1 MDSSSTSSSSI
12 SARPFNEYAFINL
25 CATGQV
31 DNLTQLLE
39 VEKRYSYNSEQC
51 QSYRN
56 ELDSAQAQSPDVSKS
71 SSSNADWRYRIS
83 RWMLRAS
90 DELSGISRETAMV
103 ALSFCDRYL
112 MHKKINRKLFQVVA
126 ISCLY
131 YASKL
136 LEKKAI
142 PIAALMNYTQGKFDR
157 GEVLSIEKELVSTL
171 AKFSYPPSAS
181 TFCLIFLSGFPASVS
196 TSSTSLPLLADTSQF
211 MIELASC
218 DFFFVSHKQ
227 SKIALAAIIVTL
239 DQLQVDTSSELI
251 QSWLTKIKQVV
262 GYTTNGSST
271 TDDIELLACTKQ
283 LRNIYSHNDSRI
295 KALDNCKEDNTKPA
309 TEEQTNDRKRSP
321 HRVSP
326 TPEDDD
332 QPAVPKEVTT
342 ATTDHQFT
350 SISDRVKMKVHPND
364 NDCIDGGNPKRQ
376 RYSM

>member
-1 MDSSSTSSSSI
+1 MM
-12 SARPFNEYAFINL
+12 
-25 CATGQV
+25 
-31 DNLTQLLE
+31 
-39 VEKRYSYNSEQC
+39 
-51 QSYRN
+51 N
-56 ELDSAQAQSPDVSKS
+56 ELNKTTNLPPSLLVVWNELLIPQALSPDAAKSS

-90 DELSGISRETAMV
+90 DEFSGISRETAMV

-112 MHKKINRKLFQVVA
+112 MKKKVNRKLFQVVA

-157 GEVLSIEKELVSTL
+157 SEVLSIEKELVSTL
-171 AKFSYPPSAS
+171 ARFSYPPSAS
-181 TFCLIFLSGFPASVS
+181 TFCLIFLSGFPASAVTTS
-196 TSSTSLPLLADTSQF
+196 TSSTSATSLPLIADTSQF

-218 DFFFVSHKQ
+218 DFFFVAHKQ

-239 DQLQVDTSSELI
+239 EQLQVDTSSELI
-251 QSWLTKIKQVV
+251 QSWLAKIKGVI
-262 GYTTNGSST
+262 GDDNDDPN
-271 TDDIELLACTKQ
+271 TDEDLELIACTKQ
-283 LRNIYSHNDSRI
+283 LRNIYNHNDSRI
-295 KALDNCKEDNTKPA
+295 KALDSKEGDNTK
-309 TEEQTNDRKRSP
+309 TTTKEQTKDERSP

-326 TPEDDD
+326 TPEDDG
-332 QPAVPKEVTT
+332 QSAVPKEVIT

-350 SISDRVKMKVHPND
+350 SISDRVKMKAHPND

>member
-1 MDSSSTSSSSI
+1 MDSSTSSSSI

-31 DNLTQLLE
+31 DNLSQLLE

-51 QSYRN
+51 QNYRN

-71 SSSNADWRYRIS
+71 SSNTDWRYRIS

-90 DELSGISRETAMV
+90 DEFSGISRETAMV

-112 MHKKINRKLFQVVA
+112 MNKKVNRKLFQVVA

-136 LEKKAI
+136 MEKKSI
-142 PIAALMNYTQGKFDR
+142 PISALMNYTQGKFDR
-157 GEVLSIEKELVSTL
+157 SEVLSIEKELVSTL
-171 AKFSYPPSAS
+171 ARFSYPPSAS
-181 TFCLIFLSGFPASVS
+181 TFCLIFLSGFPTS
-196 TSSTSLPLLADTSQF
+196 TITSATSLPLCADTSQF

-218 DFFFVSHKQ
+218 DFFFVAHKQ

-239 DQLQVDTSSELI
+239 EQLQIDTSSELI
-251 QSWLTKIKQVV
+251 QSWLTKIKRVV
-262 GYTTNGSST
+262 GDDNGS
-271 TDDIELLACTKQ
+271 DDLELMACIKQ
-283 LRNIYSHNDSRI
+283 LRNIYNHNDSRI
-295 KALDNCKEDNTKPA
+295 KALDSKEVENTETT
-309 TEEQTNDRKRSP
+309 TEEQTKDERSP

-332 QPAVPKEVTT
+332 QSTVPKEVT
-342 ATTDHQFT
+342 AAPSSDHQFT
-350 SISDRVKMKVHPND
+350 SISDRVKMKAHPND

>member
-1 MDSSSTSSSSI
+1 MDSSTTSSSSI

-31 DNLTQLLE
+31 DNLRSLLE
-39 VEKRYSYNSEQC
+39 AEKRYSYDIVQC
-51 QSYRN
+51 TRYRV
-56 ELDSAQAQSPDVSKS
+56 ELDNAQALSPDTKS
-71 SSSNADWRYRIS
+71 SSSNTDWRYRIS

-90 DELSGISRETAMV
+90 DEFSGISRETAMV

-112 MHKKINRKLFQVVA
+112 MNKKVNRKLFQVVA

-157 GEVLSIEKELVSTL
+157 SEVLSIEKELVSTL
-171 AKFSYPPSAS
+171 ARFSYPPSAS
-181 TFCLIFLSGFPASVS
+181 TFCLIFLSGFPASAVS
-196 TSSTSLPLLADTSQF
+196 TKAASLPLLADTSQF

-218 DFFFVSHKQ
+218 DFFFVAHKQ
-227 SKIALAAIIVTL
+227 SKIAVAAIILTL
-239 DQLQVDTSSELI
+239 EQLQVDTSSELV
-251 QSWLTKIKQVV
+251 QSWLTKIKAVV
-262 GYTTNGSST
+262 GCDNESST
-271 TDDIELLACTKQ
+271 TDDLELMACIKQ
-283 LRNIYSHNDSRI
+283 LRNIYSHNNSRI
-295 KALDNCKEDNTKPA
+295 KALDSKEGDNTKTA
-309 TEEQTNDRKRSP
+309 SEEQTKDERSP

-332 QPAVPKEVTT
+332 QSAVPKEVTT
-342 ATTDHQFT
+342 APSIDHQFT
-350 SISDRVKMKVHPND
+350 SISDRVKMKAHPND

>member
-1 MDSSSTSSSSI
+1 MVLQ
-12 SARPFNEYAFINL
+12 FH
-25 CATGQV
+25 
-31 DNLTQLLE
+31 LTNANPPPSLL
-39 VEKRYSYNSEQC
+39 VVWNT
-51 QSYRN
+51 
-56 ELDSAQAQSPDVSKS
+56 LLIPQALSPDVSKS

-157 GEVLSIEKELVSTL
+157 SEVLSIEKELVSTL
-171 AKFSYPPSAS
+171 ARFSYPPSAS
-181 TFCLIFLSGFPASVS
+181 TFCLIFLSGFPTSAITTSTVS
-196 TSSTSLPLLADTSQF
+196 SSSTSLPLLADTSQF

-239 DQLQVDTSSELI
+239 EQLQVDTSSELI
-251 QSWLTKIKQVV
+251 QSWLTKIKRVV
-262 GYTTNGSST
+262 GGDNDSSST
-271 TDDIELLACTKQ
+271 TDDLELMACTKQ
-283 LRNIYSHNDSRI
+283 LRNIYIHNDSRI
-295 KALDNCKEDNTKPA
+295 KALDSKEGENTKTT
-309 TEEQTNDRKRSP
+309 TEEQTNDERSP

-326 TPEDDD
+326 TPEDDG
-332 QPAVPKEVTT
+332 QSAVPKEVTT
-342 ATTDHQFT
+342 TTSSDHQFT
-350 SISDRVKMKVHPND
+350 SISDRVKMKAHPND
-364 NDCIDGGNPKRQ
+364 NDCIDGGNPKRR